1 MSQEIAADETQAVGL
16 ENVAARKNAILLSIC
31 QALSGSASPLSVALG
46 GIVGSYLLAGD
57 KTLATLPVTGFTLG
71 VALMSVPA
79 ALLMRRIGRR
89 RGFIS
94 GALIGMLGMALAV
107 TAITAQMFWLFVVA
121 LLAIGAANSFTQQ
134 YRFAA
139 ADRGTAEFKTKAISW
154 VLAGGVAASLIGP
167 QMILFFSDFLA
178 PIPFAGAFLWGT
190 GLFSLSILAMLFLE
204 PGHPPRSAEE
214 IANKKSRPLSELA
227 AQPKFLVAVFCA
239 TGSYAIMAFIMTAAP
254 LAMLSDGFNVHYS
267 TWGIQW
273 HALAMFAPSF
283 FTGNLIAR
291 FGKSRIIATGLFL
304 LIAAALLGINGVSL
318 AHYYL
323 GLILLGIGWN
333 FGFIGSTTLLTE
345 TYEPQERSK
354 AQGTNDFIVF
364 STVAFA
370 SLMSG
375 VMLNHLDWFFLNGLV
390 LPIALSCLA
399 SLGWLAAKSRVVV
412 QR

>member
-1 MSQEIAADETQAVGL
+1 MSQEIAVDKTQAGDL
-16 ENVAARKNAILLSIC
+16 ENAAARKNAILLSIC

-89 RGFIS
+89 RGFMS
-94 GALIGMLGMALAV
+94 GALMGMLGMALAV
-107 TAITAQMFWLFVVA
+107 TAISAQMFWLFVVA

-139 ADRGTAEFKTKAISW
+139 ADRGTAEFKAKAISW

-239 TGSYAIMAFIMTAAP
+239 TGS
-254 LAMLSDGFNVHYS
+254 
-267 TWGIQW
+267 
-273 HALAMFAPSF
+273 
-283 FTGNLIAR
+283 
-291 FGKSRIIATGLFL
+291 
-304 LIAAALLGINGVSL
+304 
-318 AHYYL
+318 
-323 GLILLGIGWN
+323 
-333 FGFIGSTTLLTE
+333 
-345 TYEPQERSK
+345 
-354 AQGTNDFIVF
+354 
-364 STVAFA
+364 
-370 SLMSG
+370 
-375 VMLNHLDWFFLNGLV
+375 
-390 LPIALSCLA
+390 
-399 SLGWLAAKSRVVV
+399 
-412 QR
+412 